1 MFVYKPIN
9 TEDYTLHETPVDFS
23 QQIKGNS
30 TGVIVSNYTSAS
42 NNSVS
47 KSYYDSI
54 HSLFYLSGSSTS
66 EEWKKSDSIAYNHPN
81 KPQYLNNFP
90 GSGSIISIPQQYF
103 GETIKRNT
111 FSINQVISGKNVSIR
126 DDGKGNLYSSNAIT
140 SASSVTAIS
149 SSENYVGN
157 IFYEL
162 GLATITN
169 TNNWSGSHYTASS
182 DGIKYTDI
190 DSSADIVFKGVNTI
204 YTREYTIRIKEGEYN
219 YSLNHSLRGF
229 TSGTRL
235 ITDSPYLK
243 DQFNPEVSGADFS
256 PYVTQILLTDS
267 ITSEPLIVANL
278 PRAVKIRKD
287 LSYTFKIRIDI

>member
-9 TEDYTLHETPVDFS
+9 TEDYTLSETPVDFS
-23 QQIKGNS
+23 QQITGNS
-30 TGVIVSNYTSAS
+30 TGVVISNYISAS
-42 NNSVS
+42 SNSVS
-47 KSYYDSI
+47 KSYYDSV

-66 EEWKKSDSIAYNHPN
+66 EEWNKSSTITYNHPN
-81 KPQYLNNFP
+81 KPQHLNNFA
-90 GSGSIISIPQQYF
+90 SNGSIISIPQQYF

-111 FSINQVISGKNVSIR
+111 FALSQTISGKTVTIK
-126 DDGKGNLYSSNAIT
+126 DDGFGNLYSTNAIT
-140 SASSVTAIS
+140 SASSTTALS

-169 TNNWSGSHYTASS
+169 NNNWSGSHYTASS

-190 DSSADIVFKGVNTI
+190 NSAGSIIFQGVNTI
-204 YTREYTIRIKEGEYN
+204 YTREYTIKIKEGEYN

-243 DQFNPEVSGADFS
+243 DHFNPEISGADFS

-267 ITSEPLIVANL
+267 ITSDPLIVANL